1 MKKFF
6 DFRLVGI
13 FLAVMMFAAFGTSA
27 FLTHAQQSQQNSN
40 TQRPRQ
46 AAQQQTPTP
55 RTSPKPTLAPSAGS
69 ATASPT
75 PPVEDDEPLRIESD
89 NVILSVRVVDR
100 NGRIVADVRPDE
112 FKVFEDGVAQPI
124 ESVSKED
131 VPINY
136 GLVVDNSGSL
146 RNQIEKVIE
155 ASKIIIGANKPQ
167 DEAFVVRFISSDK
180 IDILQDFTSNKQ
192 ALNDAI
198 ENMIPE
204 GGQTAVIDAVMLA
217 TERAAEYE
225 KGKRFED
232 KTRRALI
239 LITDGEERD
248 SYYKIEDLF
257 RTLREADVQIYT
269 IGFVNELSKDEGFI
283 KKSPRD
289 KAIKLLERM
298 AQETGG
304 KAYFPQSL
312 DELPTIANA
321 INNELRTQYSIAYAP
336 TNDKRDGSFRAI
348 KVTIADDAKRGKRI
362 PVTKNG
368 RTAPKN

>member
-6 DFRLVGI
+6 DFRVVGI
-13 FLAVMMFAAFGTSA
+13 FLAVLMFAAFGTSA

-46 AAQQQTPTP
+46 AAGQTPTP
-55 RTSPKPTLAPSAGS
+55 RTSPKPSLVPGAGS
-69 ATASPT
+69 PTASPT
-75 PPVEDDEPLRIESD
+75 PPTEDDEPLRVESD

-100 NGRIVADVRPDE
+100 TGRIVADVRPDE
-112 FKVFEDGVAQPI
+112 FKVFEDGVAQPV

-146 RNQIEKVIE
+146 RNQLEKVIE

-167 DEAFVVRFISSDK
+167 DEAFVVRFVSSDK
-180 IDILQDFTSNKQ
+180 VEVVQEFTSSKQ
-192 ALNDAI
+192 DLNDAVDTFF
-198 ENMIPE
+198 PE
-204 GGQTAVIDAVMLA
+204 GGATAIIDAVMLA
-217 TERAAEYE
+217 AEKASEHE

-239 LITDGEERD
+239 LITDGEDRE
-248 SYYKIEDLF
+248 SYYKVEELF
-257 RTLREADVQIYT
+257 KTLREADVQIYP

-304 KAYFPQSL
+304 KAYFPKSV
-312 DELPTIANA
+312 DELPAIANA
-321 INNELRTQYSIAYAP
+321 INSELRTQYSIAYAP
-336 TNDKRDGSFRAI
+336 TNDKRDGGFRAI
-348 KVTIADDAKRGKRI
+348 KVMIADDAKRGKRI

-368 RTAPKN
+368 RTAPKQ